1 VQLLSTLADHAA
13 IALDNARHY
22 AEART
27 QQTRLAQIFAST
39 SDAIV
44 LVSRSGRIEAV
55 NGRAG
60 ELLGFD
66 PDRVIGLELA
76 ELMAGCCAT
85 ADYDAVLTALGAV
98 VQEPDREAEGD
109 LCLHPRKDILRWV
122 ARPTRSAAGE
132 TVGATLTLRDVTRE
146 REVSQMKSDFVS
158 FVTHQLRTPLAGLKW
173 TLELAAQEPAL
184 PADAASLVQ
193 DARDAAERLI
203 GLVNNLLDVS
213 RLERG
218 KLTLALQNIR
228 IGVLTRSVLD
238 EMSQLIQ
245 DRGHRLSIAGDA
257 DVPPVKAEP
266 QLLRQVLLNLVS
278 NALQYTPPGGTIAI
292 AMGREGRLA
301 RWSIT
306 DSGIGIPEASR
317 ARLFEKFYRAENV
330 TAIETE
336 GTGLGLYLV
345 RLVMEQLGGQVT
357 YVSKEGKG
365 STFVVTLP
373 IAA

>member
-1 VQLLSTLADHAA
+1 
-13 IALDNARHY
+13 
-22 AEART
+22 
-27 QQTRLAQIFAST
+27 
-39 SDAIV
+39 
-44 LVSRSGRIEAV
+44 
-55 NGRAG
+55 
-60 ELLGFD
+60 
-66 PDRVIGLELA
+66 
-76 ELMAGCCAT
+76 M
-85 ADYDAVLTALGAV
+85 
-98 VQEPDREAEGD
+98 
-109 LCLHPRKDILRWV
+109 
-122 ARPTRSAAGE
+122 
-132 TVGATLTLRDVTRE
+132 
-146 REVSQMKSDFVS
+146 
-158 FVTHQLRTPLAGLKW
+158 
-173 TLELAAQEPAL
+173 LELAAKEPAL
-184 PADAASLVQ
+184 PANAASFVQ
-193 DARDAAERLI
+193 DARDAAARLI

-218 KLTLALQNIR
+218 KLTIALQDIR
-228 IGVLTRSVLD
+228 IGELTRSVLD

-245 DRGHRLSIAGDA
+245 DRGHRLSIAGDP

-278 NALQYTPPGGTIAI
+278 NAVKFTPPGGTIAI
-292 AMGREGRLA
+292 AMGREDQVA

>member
-1 VQLLSTLADHAA
+1 
-13 IALDNARHY
+13 
-22 AEART
+22 
-27 QQTRLAQIFAST
+27 
-39 SDAIV
+39 
-44 LVSRSGRIEAV
+44 
-55 NGRAG
+55 
-60 ELLGFD
+60 
-66 PDRVIGLELA
+66 
-76 ELMAGCCAT
+76 MAGCCAT
-85 ADYDAVLTALGAV
+85 ADYDAVLTALGV
-98 VQEPDREAEGD
+98 VVEEPDREAEGD

-173 TLELAAQEPAL
+173 MLELAAQAPAL
-184 PADAASLVQ
+184 PADAASFVQ
-193 DARDAAERLI
+193 DARDAAARLI

-218 KLTLALQNIR
+218 KLTLALQDIR

-238 EMSQLIQ
+238 EMSQVIQ

-257 DVPPVKAEP
+257 DVPPVRAEP

-278 NALQYTPPGGTIAI
+278 NAVKFTPPGGTIAI
-292 AMGREGRLA
+292 AMGREGQLA